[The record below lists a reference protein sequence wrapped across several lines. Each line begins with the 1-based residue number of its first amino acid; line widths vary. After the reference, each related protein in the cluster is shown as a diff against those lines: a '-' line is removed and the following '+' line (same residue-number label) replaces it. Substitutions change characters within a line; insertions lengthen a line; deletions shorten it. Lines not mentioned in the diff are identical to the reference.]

1 MHLNSRHLFAKY
13 GLDCFRNNP
22 AVLEIGPDGE
32 PSTYR
37 RQVTAPVAR
46 WDTLDLAQRR
56 VPLTYV
62 ASSDYSFPVA
72 DGTYDVV
79 LAGQVI
85 EHVRK
90 IWRWLPELAR
100 VTRPGGFVIIINPVS
115 WHYHGFPT
123 DCWRIYPDGMRA
135 LCDDSNLVV
144 QLSRWENVQL
154 SRVQGSLPRF
164 MNRSHVFPRLA
175 GTIGLFHSVLPFVP
189 FDGAFD
195 TITIARKPA

>member
-1 MHLNSRHLFAKY
+1 MHLNSEHLFAKY
-13 GLDCFRNNP
+13 ALDCFGNDP

-46 WDTLDLAQRR
+46 WDTLDVAQRR

-62 ASSDYSFPVA
+62 ASSDYAFPVA
-72 DGTYDVV
+72 DNTYDVV

-100 VTRPGGFVIIINPVS
+100 VAKPGGFVIIINPVS
-115 WHYHGFPT
+115 WHYHGVPT

-135 LCDDSNLVV
+135 LCEDSNLAVRV
-144 QLSRWENVQL
+144 SHFENVQL
-154 SRVQGSLPRF
+154 SRIQHRFPRF
-164 MNRSHVFPRLA
+164 VIRSHVPQRLS
-175 GTIGLFHSVLPFVP
+175 GMIGLFHKLLRPLS

-195 TITIARKPA
+195 TITIAQKPK